1 VHHGAAV
8 IEEMKLLMRAGFT
21 LEEAIGAP
29 RECRALVGPRSGM
42 LQEGNPATF
51 IVVEAEPYRLP
62 EELSESERCSST
74 V

>member
-1 VHHGAAV
+1 V

-21 LEEAIGAP
+21 LEEAIGCASGN
-29 RECRALVGPRSGM
+29 AGLLVGPRSGL

-62 EELSESERCSST
+62 EELSRIERCSST
-74 V
+74 G